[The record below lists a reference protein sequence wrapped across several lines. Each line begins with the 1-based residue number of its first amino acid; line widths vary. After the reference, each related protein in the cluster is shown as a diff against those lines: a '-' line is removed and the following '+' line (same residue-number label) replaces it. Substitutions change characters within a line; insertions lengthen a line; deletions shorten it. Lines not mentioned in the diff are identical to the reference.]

1 MYPTFTILVPTIGRP
16 SLNETLRSIMEQP
29 LMPGDEVLVI
39 GDMNHGE
46 APGKDIAEKFGPQ
59 VIYSACSG
67 AKNAWGGPQRNL
79 GLTLAKGTWIS
90 YMDDDDLMAP
100 HTLEIMRELCSNHP
114 EKPIMTRMRWP
125 DGKALEA
132 MVGGQCLWVPNRPYQ
147 VGFFGLAYEGDQ
159 TWIQTT
165 MNKYPFNQRKPLSV
179 EVITCLYSG
188 QHRNG

>member
-1 MYPTFTILVPTIGRP
+1 MGRE
-16 SLNETLRSIMEQP
+16 SLRHTLQSIADQP
-29 LMPGDEVLVI
+29 LMPGDEVLVV
-39 GDMNHGE
+39 GDLNHGLN
-46 APGKDIAEKFGPQ
+46 PGEDIVNKFRRPENQ
-59 VIYSACSG
+59 FFYNACGG
-67 AKNAWGGPQRNL
+67 ATKAYGGPQRNM
-79 GLTLAKGTWIS
+79 GLTLAKGNWIS

-100 HTLEIMRELCSNHP
+100 YTLEIMRGLCTNHP
-114 EKPIMTRMRWP
+114 ERPILTRMRWP

>member
-1 MYPTFTILVPTIGRP
+1 MEIDQKPKTPVTFSILVPTMGRP

-59 VIYSACSG
+59 VIYSACAG

-90 YMDDDDLMAP
+90 YMDDDDKMAP
-100 HTLEIMRELCSNHP
+100 NTLEIMRELCSNHP
-114 EKPIMTRMRWP
+114 EKPILTRMMLARRQGAGGNGRWSM
-125 DGKALEA
+125 L
-132 MVGGQCLWVPNRPYQ
+132 VG
-147 VGFFGLAYEGDQ
+147 A
-159 TWIQTT
+159 
-165 MNKYPFNQRKPLSV
+165 K
-179 EVITCLYSG
+179 
-188 QHRNG
+188 